1 MWRTLLNWNVATY
14 HMMLN
19 VMAMRITNTAPSP
32 PPIIPTVVPV
42 EIPPA
47 AGETCT
53 WTQLGIWTLQGNC
66 EELVACRELVM
77 VCRELVTSSVE
88 NPEIEV
94 VICVGF
100 APDGRIDIGDSVAP
114 APICLW
120 VIQNQRQHKTAH
132 F

>member
-1 MWRTLLNWNVATY
+1 
-14 HMMLN
+14 
-19 VMAMRITNTAPSP
+19 
-32 PPIIPTVVPV
+32 
-42 EIPPA
+42 
-47 AGETCT
+47 
-53 WTQLGIWTLQGNC
+53 
-66 EELVACRELVM
+66 M